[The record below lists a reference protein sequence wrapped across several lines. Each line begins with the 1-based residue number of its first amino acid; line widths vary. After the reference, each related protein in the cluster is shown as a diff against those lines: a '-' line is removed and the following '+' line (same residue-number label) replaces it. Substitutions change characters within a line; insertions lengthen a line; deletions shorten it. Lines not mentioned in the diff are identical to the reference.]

1 MTTSVTVFGSAN
13 VDHVV
18 RVPRI
23 PLPGETVS
31 GGDPST
37 LAGGKGLN
45 QAVAAARQGQS
56 TAFVGSVGDDAGGA
70 TLRQLLDDENVDTRL
85 LRTIP
90 GTASGSAIVMVDP
103 LGENSIVVSPGA
115 NAASNQNLADHV
127 GGQATA
133 SDDVLLLQLEVPIE
147 AVLAAAQRWN
157 GLVILNPA
165 PAAPLPESLWT
176 HLDLLVLN
184 QTELQSYVPGSEPD
198 VFASMSK
205 LTVSQVVTTLGADG
219 CAVLAS
225 DGTCTLIRPPEVS
238 PVDTTGAGDTF
249 CGVLAAG
256 LSAGMALVAAAT
268 RATIA
273 AALSTEHRGA
283 QSGPHRATIDD
294 CGLTSEIINQRPV
307 ERTPVRPR

>member
-1 MTTSVTVFGSAN
+1 M
-13 VDHVV
+13 
-18 RVPRI
+18 
-23 PLPGETVS
+23 S

-45 QAVAAARQGQS
+45 QAVAAARQGQP

-70 TLRQLLDDENVDTRL
+70 TLRELLDDENVDTRL
-85 LRTIP
+85 LRTID
-90 GTASGSAIVMVDP
+90 GTPSGSAIVLVDR

-115 NAASNQNLADHV
+115 NAATNQDLADHIDA
-127 GGQATA
+127 GTTA
-133 SDDVLLLQLEVPIE
+133 SDDVLLLQLEVPVA
-147 AVLAAAQRWN
+147 AVLAAAQRWT

-165 PAAPLPESLWT
+165 PAAPLPESLWA

-184 QTELQSYVPGSEPD
+184 QTELESYVTGSDLD

-205 LTVSQVVTTLGADG
+205 LPVPQIVTTLGADG
-219 CAVLAS
+219 CAVLEP
-225 DGTCTLIRPPEVS
+225 DGTCTLIRPPQVS

-256 LSAGMALVAAAT
+256 LSAGMALVPAAV
-268 RATIA
+268 RATVA

-283 QSGPHRATIDD
+283 QSGPHRDILDD
-294 CGLTSEIINQRPV
+294 CVLASELLAQPPI

>member
-1 MTTSVTVFGSAN
+1 MTPSVTVFGSAN
-13 VDHVV
+13 VDYVV

-45 QAVAAARQGQS
+45 QAVAAARQAQP

-70 TLRQLLDDENVDTRL
+70 TLRKLLDDENVNTGL
-85 LRTIP
+85 LQVIC
-90 GTASGSAIVMVDP
+90 GTASGSAMVMVDP

-115 NAASNQNLADHV
+115 NAATNQDLADHI
-127 GGQATA
+127 GGRATG
-133 SDDVLLLQLEVPIE
+133 SDDVLLLQLEVPMA

-165 PAAPLPESLWT
+165 PAAPLPESLWN

-184 QTELQSYVPGSEPD
+184 QTELESYVTGSRHD
-198 VFASMSK
+198 VFVAMSK
-205 LTVSQVVTTLGADG
+205 LPVPQVVTTLGADG

-225 DGTCTLIRPPEVS
+225 DGTCTLIRPPQVS

-256 LSAGMALVAAAT
+256 LSAGMALAPAAV

-283 QSGPHRATIDD
+283 QTGPDRAAIDG
-294 CGLTSEIINQRPV
+294 CALSVEALAQPPI
-307 ERTPVRPR
+307 ERTSVRPR